1 MIIVCCDVDPDVLGY
16 NVPAIRFDAYNEY
29 LGWKGLENISKV
41 REICNS
47 LKDSESNNAKVTW
60 HIRSDAQLKI
70 IYNDYA
76 YPLREF
82 CDLWRNLQRQ
92 GDEIGWHPHLWR
104 WSKQNKCWYQE
115 IHDKK
120 WISRCLEN
128 GHKEFLK
135 IIPNLTSIRMG
146 WGFHNNFTMKK
157 VNDLGLLVDLS
168 AAPGLKHEGSP
179 DQRGSHFLNHYDW
192 TITPN
197 KPYHPSQQDYRRPA
211 KNNEKSLNILEIPIT
226 TAPKNPTRILI
237 EKALIPLPTNLR
249 KKMLRG
255 ADIQFKTIQHRY
267 IANITHPSF
276 KNIAKQKFKEAKQNP
291 KTNTHLVAIFHPIE
305 LFKNKRL
312 QSLKNNLKTI
322 KELSKNLNTPFYFL
336 TATQMAKEIRKME
349 SAFS

>member
-1 MIIVCCDVDPDVLGY
+1 
-16 NVPAIRFDAYNEY
+16 
-29 LGWKGLENISKV
+29 
-41 REICNS
+41 
-47 LKDSESNNAKVTW
+47 
-60 HIRSDAQLKI
+60 
-70 IYNDYA
+70 
-76 YPLREF
+76 
-82 CDLWRNLQRQ
+82 
-92 GDEIGWHPHLWR
+92 
-104 WSKQNKCWYQE
+104 
-115 IHDKK
+115 
-120 WISRCLEN
+120 
-128 GHKEFLK
+128 
-135 IIPNLTSIRMG
+135 MG